1 MCGIFGQIGAEPAAV
16 DCSLSI
22 RHRGPD
28 DSGFECLPVSG
39 TPFWTTVSHRCL
51 AIIDPSPA
59 GHQPMCN
66 EDGSIWIIFNGEV
79 YNFQELRPQLLAA
92 GHRFRSKTD
101 TEVVIHGYEEWG
113 NDLVKRLRG
122 MFAFAIWDGPQKRML
137 IARDRV
143 GKKPLFYFCDGQQL
157 VFASEIKAILASGA
171 VQAEVDPTSLHDYL
185 TYLYFPTPR
194 TAYKNIFKL
203 PPATCMSVQVLPI
216 GLQSCTWQYWD
227 PVECCGVS
235 AGTSETDLVDRA
247 RSLIEEAVRIRL
259 VSDVPLGVF

>member
-39 TPFWTTVSHRCL
+39 TPYWTTVSHRRL
-51 AIIDPSPA
+51 AIIDLSP
-59 GHQPMCN
+59 
-66 EDGSIWIIFNGEV
+66 
-79 YNFQELRPQLLAA
+79 A

-143 GKKPLFYFCDGQQL
+143 GKKPLFYFCDGQKL

-203 PPATCMSVQVLPI
+203 PPATCMSVEVLPI

-227 PVECCGVS
+227 PVECC
-235 AGTSETDLVDRA
+235 
-247 RSLIEEAVRIRL
+247 
-259 VSDVPLGVF
+259 